1 MAFGDRY
8 ADDCT
13 VDDRK
18 VGKKDGFDLR
28 VDHVPATDFDEV
40 LRTIN
45 DLYIPVPEVYNVS
58 GPPETPSS
66 SNMSAVTEERSR

>member
-1 MAFGDRY
+1 MDR
-8 ADDCT
+8 
-13 VDDRK
+13 
-18 VGKKDGFDLR
+18 VGVWRPL
-28 VDHVPATDFDEV
+28 AY